1 MKNSP
6 VLEVINSGIDYFSD
20 NTCKGIK
27 VTRTFFFNMHGFKVK
42 NPDLT
47 VNKFFEDSGKS
58 FHLSVFYFIILV
70 PLTNILSVNQTC
82 S

>member
-1 MKNSP
+1 
-6 VLEVINSGIDYFSD
+6 
-20 NTCKGIK
+20 
-27 VTRTFFFNMHGFKVK
+27 MHGFKVK